1 MESPRRVASGTP
13 KSSAQQG
20 NLTGPARV
28 LNDVVVSFYNSIQK
42 WNEAYLSGVR
52 VIQSIQ
58 SSNGD
63 QDQIQS
69 SCEKL
74 GSLIDVMRFH
84 SNQLQTFCSKL
95 TNLTALNNTKL
106 KIGVSWT
113 YENFGNF
120 WSPHL

>member
-1 MESPRRVASGTP
+1 MDSPRRVASGTP
-13 KSSAQQG
+13 KSSPQQG

-42 WNEAYLSGVR
+42 WNEAYLSSVR

-58 SSNGD
+58 SNNGD
-63 QDQIQS
+63 EDQIQS

-74 GSLIDVMRFH
+74 GSLVDVMRFQ
-84 SNQLQTFCSKL
+84 SNQLQALCFKF
-95 TNLTALNNTKL
+95 TNLKALNNANL

-113 YENFGNF
+113 SKTLVI